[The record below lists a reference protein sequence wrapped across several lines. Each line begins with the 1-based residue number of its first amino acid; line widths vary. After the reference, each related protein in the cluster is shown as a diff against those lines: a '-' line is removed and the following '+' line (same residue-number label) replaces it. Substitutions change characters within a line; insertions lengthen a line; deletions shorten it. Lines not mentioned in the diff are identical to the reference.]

1 MKDFPRSYRVAD
13 QIQQE
18 LSGLIRHSLKDPRLS
33 PMLTIT
39 SVDVTRD
46 LSFARVYYS
55 VMNSEERDDTQRALE
70 RSVGYL
76 RRQLGSAL
84 SLRVVPQLQFHY
96 DSSIEDGARMS
107 ALIDQAV
114 SSNTTDADTDAGQSM
129 SEQPGTDD
137 DNPAN
142 KH

>member
-1 MKDFPRSYRVAD
+1 MKDYPRSYRVAD

-55 VMNSEERDDTQRALE
+55 VMNADERDDTQRALE
-70 RSVGYL
+70 RSIGYL

-96 DSSIEDGARMS
+96 DSSIEEGARMS
-107 ALIDQAV
+107 ALIDEAV
-114 SSNTTDADTDAGQSM
+114 SSNTTNADEASSSDSTEKHDT
-129 SEQPGTDD
+129 GTRD
-137 DNPAN
+137 
-142 KH
+142 